1 MTGPGRDVSGDS
13 RDTGGDRDVEIRG
26 RRAVGMDFDTT
37 TTAGTFVAVVVL
49 AAVGMTFT
57 PMTTST
63 VFMMVV
69 PSVVVFG
76 LLMIALGVKHGEYR
90 ASN

>member
-1 MTGPGRDVSGDS
+1 VTRAGTTCVECA
-13 RDTGGDRDVEIRG
+13 DRDVEIHG
-26 RRAVGMDFDTT
+26 RSPVGMEFDTT
-37 TTAGTFVAVVVL
+37 TTAGAFVAVVVL

-57 PMTTST
+57 PMQTST

-90 ASN
+90 ASS